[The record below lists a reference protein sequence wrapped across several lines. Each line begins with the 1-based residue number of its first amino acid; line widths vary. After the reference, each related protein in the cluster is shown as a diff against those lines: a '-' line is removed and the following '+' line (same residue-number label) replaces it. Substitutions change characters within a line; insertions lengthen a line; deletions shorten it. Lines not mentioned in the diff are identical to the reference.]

1 MKSVTHF
8 IVGFLAAVSMLMLV
22 SSAATAQDATKAAPN
37 LYKALLENDRVR
49 VMEYV
54 SKPGEKAAMHTH
66 PAHLGYI
73 MSAGKAKFTTAD
85 GKSQEIEAK
94 PGQVLWLEPTTHT
107 VENVGTTELRV
118 LVIDLKEPVMPPKK

>member
-1 MKSVTHF
+1 MKKAIRFVVC
-8 IVGFLAAVSMLMLV
+8 ILAAIAMLSIA
-22 SSAATAQDATKAAPN
+22 SSAAMAQDATKAAPS

-54 SKPGEKAAMHTH
+54 SKPGEKAAMHVH

-73 MSAGKAKFTTAD
+73 LSAGKAKFTTAD

-94 PGQVLWLEPTTHT
+94 VGQVLWLEPTTHT
-107 VENVGTTELRV
+107 VENIGTTELRV
-118 LVIDLKEPVMPPKK
+118 LVIDLKEPAMPPKK